1 MGDERA
7 LVPVDSP
14 NTPELMARR
23 IAQALGDPSWRRN
36 VRHDQLTLLDR
47 YDVTTVADQ
56 VEEVYRQA
64 IQDRRLM

>member
-14 NTPELMARR
+14 NTPELLARR
-23 IAQALGDPSWRRN
+23 VAQALGDPSWRRK
-36 VRHDQLTLLDR
+36 VHHDQLALLDR

>member
-1 MGDERA
+1 
-7 LVPVDSP
+7 DSP
-14 NTPELMARR
+14 NTPELLSRR
-23 IAQALGDPSWRRN
+23 VAQALGDASWRRN
-36 VRHDQLTLLDR
+36 VRHDQLALLDR